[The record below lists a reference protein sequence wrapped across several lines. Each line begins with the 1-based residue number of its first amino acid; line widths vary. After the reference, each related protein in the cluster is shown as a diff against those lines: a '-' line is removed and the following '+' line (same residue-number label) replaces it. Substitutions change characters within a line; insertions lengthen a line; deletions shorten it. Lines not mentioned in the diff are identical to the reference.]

1 MPIEDELHHS
11 QCKFCLQVGLED
23 LQVDFPSVQG
33 SWRVREVFVQCSVIG
48 VCSGFGMLKL
58 LCLECNGQM
67 GAFSRVK
74 IIFLAL
80 GRAQWKEALM
90 SKDAINRDQQR
101 PKFAARAAGI
111 AGAMNTLIS

>member
-1 MPIEDELHHS
+1 
-11 QCKFCLQVGLED
+11 
-23 LQVDFPSVQG
+23 
-33 SWRVREVFVQCSVIG
+33 
-48 VCSGFGMLKL
+48 
-58 LCLECNGQM
+58 M

-90 SKDAINRDQQR
+90 SNDAINRDQQR

-111 AGAMNTLIS
+111 AGAVNTLIS